1 MLIEFHRTIVADGL
15 RNEAFHEALKR
26 VIVPGRTT
34 VADVGSGTGLL
45 GFMAARLGAKRVFLY
60 EHGDVMKLAKA
71 LARRNGIRRCVFI
84 PEHSTAVINPE
95 PVDVVVSETLG
106 NFAYEERLLETMA
119 DARRF
124 LRSGGTVIPQRVRQ
138 FLAPVASDRIHR
150 ELTIWEQ
157 VGYGLDLEPAAH
169 MSLNNLYVR
178 SLAPADL
185 STLQARCC
193 DEADLRHANRSRR
206 EGEAS
211 WRCERA
217 ETLYGFALWWEC
229 ELVPGISLSTS
240 PHAPRTHWEQLYLPL
255 LEPVYAQPGDEITIL
270 VRTHTGMQAGVSVRW
285 RVQHAH
291 AGRVREQSL
300 DIRKGYL
307 G

>member
-1 MLIEFHRTIVADGL
+1 MLIEFHRTIVGDRL
-15 RNEAFHEALKR
+15 RNEAFYEALRR

-60 EHGDVMKLAKA
+60 EHGDVMKLAKT
-71 LARRNGIRRCVFI
+71 LARRNRIRRCVFI
-84 PEHSTAVINPE
+84 PEHSTAVIDAE
-95 PVDVVVSETLG
+95 PVDLVVSETLG
-106 NFAYEERLLETMA
+106 NFAYEERLLETMG

-138 FLAPVASDRIHR
+138 FLAPVVNDRIHR
-150 ELTIWEQ
+150 ELTVWEQ
-157 VGYGLDLEPAAH
+157 VGYGLDLEPAAE

-178 SLAPADL
+178 SLSPADL
-185 STLQARCC
+185 STLPARCC
-193 DEADLRHANRSRR
+193 DEADLRRANRSRR
-206 EGEAS
+206 EAEAT

-217 ETLYGFALWWEC
+217 ETMYGFALWWEC

-255 LEPVYAQPGDEITIL
+255 LDPIRAQPGDEVAIRL
-270 VRTHTGMQAGVSVRW
+270 RTDTGLEAGVAVRW
-285 RVQHAH
+285 RVEHAH
-291 AGRVREQSL
+291 AGRVHEQAL

>member
-1 MLIEFHRTIVADGL
+1 VLIDFHRTIVADRL
-15 RNEAFHEALKR
+15 RNEAFHEALRR

-45 GFMAARLGAKRVFLY
+45 GFMAARLGAKRVYLY
-60 EHGDVMKLAKA
+60 EHGDVMKLAKV
-71 LARRNGIRRCVFI
+71 LARRNHIRRCVFI
-84 PEHSTAVINPE
+84 PEHSTAVIDPE

-106 NFAYEERLLETMA
+106 NFAYEERLLETMG

-138 FLAPVASDRIHR
+138 FLAPVASDRFHR
-150 ELTIWEQ
+150 ELTVWQE
-157 VGYGLDLEPAAH
+157 VGYGLDLEPAAR

-178 SLAPADL
+178 TLAPADL
-185 STLQARCC
+185 STLPARCC
-193 DEADLRHANRSRR
+193 DEADLRRANRSRR
-206 EGEAS
+206 ECEAS

-217 ETLYGFALWWEC
+217 ETMYGFALWWEC
-229 ELVPGISLSTS
+229 ELVPGIDLSTS
-240 PHAPRTHWEQLYLPL
+240 PHAARTHWDQLYLPL
-255 LEPVYAQPGDEITIL
+255 LEPIRAQAGDEVTVVL
-270 VRTHTGMQAGVSVRW
+270 RTDTGIPAGVSVRW
-285 RVQHAH
+285 RVQHTH
-291 AGRVREQSL
+291 AGRVHEQSL